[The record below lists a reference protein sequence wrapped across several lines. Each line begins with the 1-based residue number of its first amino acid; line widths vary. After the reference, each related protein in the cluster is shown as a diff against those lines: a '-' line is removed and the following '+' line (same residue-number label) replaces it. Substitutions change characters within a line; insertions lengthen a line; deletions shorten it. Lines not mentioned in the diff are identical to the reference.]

1 MLWYVAQFVSVAV
14 DGAGSQHVD
23 RDTVDRQVP
32 VVHVYPRLDLCDH
45 VGIRAQPHSEDVFHS
60 HDAVVHSQRVHQLA
74 AETAVYAASCRGAES
89 RRRLLTSPQ

>member
-1 MLWYVAQFVSVAV
+1 MDKVIGFLSPNLGGVLAIRTGLTRLLWYVAQFVSVAA

-32 VVHVYPRLDLCDH
+32 VVHVYSRLHLCDH

-60 HDAVVHSQRVHQLA
+60 HDAIVHSQRVH
-74 AETAVYAASCRGAES
+74 
-89 RRRLLTSPQ
+89 